1 MVVWR
6 RIVALKDLHI
16 LINARPHGFSRQ
28 CRWAAWLQLTICL
41 PAPQVALF
49 LWTWLIHLDTV
60 SRYRIDELR
69 SSDGIMHCL
78 LRPACFICKWKEL
91 KSQKPFYASFLL
103 HVLSLALNLFHLN
116 MGRMEISNAIQL
128 SSSHLS
134 TTPQRVIRE
143 PSAPPVPSFICSTGC
158 TLKESP
164 V

>member
-1 MVVWR
+1 MRVPHPKYDMEKYSRNNMPPGAPGVYFFLSCP
-6 RIVALKDLHI
+6 IVRML
-16 LINARPHGFSRQ
+16 SS
-28 CRWAAWLQLTICL
+28 T
-41 PAPQVALF
+41 
-49 LWTWLIHLDTV
+49 
-60 SRYRIDELR
+60 YRIDEQS

-91 KSQKPFYASFLL
+91 KSQKPFYSSFLL
-103 HVLSLALNLFHLN
+103 HALSLAMNLFHLN